1 MTGSRPRMSAD
12 DEPDHPSEAPQAYL
26 RHTRHA
32 RPWALATAE
41 QQIRAYARNP
51 LGRMPL
57 SLDEFHL
64 VPDAGLPE

>member
-1 MTGSRPRMSAD
+1 MPGFCGGLSRESRRYSTTRSA
-12 DEPDHPSEAPQAYL
+12 L

-57 SLDEFHL
+57 SLDEFHP
-64 VPDAGLPE
+64 VPDVGQPE